1 MGEPGANTGNELT
14 PDGTRHAPAGDRPNC
29 GTVPR
34 LLLAALVAMVAMGLS
49 LLLIPNVFPSNDD
62 FYAQEIMAGVIS
74 LEPAAYITFINY
86 GLCWLVSR
94 LFVVAPGVPWW
105 TLTHLFMQLVSLT
118 LMGYVAL
125 GLGGATAGGGQRLA
139 RDASALCLAETCLF
153 GVLVARMQFTTTGS
167 LLMAAAIFC
176 SCAWLLAEGPGRPGV
191 LAGVVSPALLGGLGY
206 AFRVNSGYLG
216 LGFWACAIVGVAVA
230 VGSGGLRE
238 RISAVVP
245 ALKALAGAALL
256 CAAFAGIH
264 FAAYNTPQWI
274 EERAQASA
282 LASFTDY
289 PRVPYERDPER
300 YESVGWD
307 SDLLELAGEWYFMDD
322 RINTETLSH
331 INDGNDMWLANLFED
346 PAGTLKVRLAE
357 LVQPVSVG
365 CLALFIGIAA
375 FLVYRLRD
383 RGALAALVP
392 TAVTVVVAGLLG
404 YLVVR
409 GRLPER
415 ALLSVLIPALAC
427 LVSLAF
433 AARDADKSSPT
444 PTGAVSAGGEGR
456 RTGLGGRAA
465 VVVGLLVMLLACLLL
480 AKVAE
485 GLGAVMPLVAVLLC
499 VVLLVRLSGGIG
511 LRARTGCIAEGLC
524 RSALAVLVLAC
535 GASALWQYGWAS
547 ENHALMGERAANIG
561 RYYDYVEEHPD
572 TLFIQDYSSALT
584 PQDPWQMRC
593 PANQTSWGGWRYN
606 YEWFD
611 EAMRKAGFGGTPTS
625 DDLLR
630 EDVRFVSGSRHVDET
645 MERYLEGL
653 YGPVTFVEEW
663 RLERTQERDDIVV
676 YRIVPA

>member
-1 MGEPGANTGNELT
+1 MVVASVGEMGEQNSITGNGLMTEGRQT
-14 PDGTRHAPAGDRPNC
+14 IPAEGRASRERLA
-29 GTVPR
+29 R
-34 LLLAALVAMVAMGLS
+34 LLVAALAALTAMVMA

-74 LEPAAYITFINY
+74 PEPAGYITFINY

-94 LFVVAPGVPWW
+94 LFVVLPGVPWW
-105 TLTHLFMQLVSLT
+105 TLAHLFAQLASLT
-118 LMGYVAL
+118 LAGYVAL
-125 GLGGATAGGGQRLA
+125 GLRHATDDGRRLV
-139 RDASALCLAETCLF
+139 RDAVVLCLAEACLF

-176 SCAWLLAEGPGRPGV
+176 SCAWLLVGKAGIPGIFS
-191 LAGVVSPALLGGLGY
+191 GVVAPAVLGGLGY

-216 LGFWACAIVGVAVA
+216 LGFWACAIMGVAIVA
-230 VGSGGLRE
+230 GRGGVRARL
-238 RISAVVP
+238 SMVSPAVR
-245 ALKALAGAALL
+245 
-256 CAAFAGIH
+256 AFAGALCLCVACAGIH
-264 FAAYNTPQWI
+264 YVAYDTSQWS

-289 PRVPYERDPER
+289 PRIPYERDPER

-331 INDGNDMWLANLFED
+331 INDGNETWLVNLLED
-346 PAGTLKVRLAE
+346 PAGTLRLRLAE
-357 LVQPVSVG
+357 LVQPVSMGYLVLLASVAA
-365 CLALFIGIAA
+365 CLA
-375 FLVYRLRD
+375 YRLRG

-392 TAVTVVVAGLLG
+392 TVIVVVVAGLLG

-415 ALLSVLIPALAC
+415 ALLSVVVPALAC
-427 LVSLAF
+427 LAALSF
-433 AARDADKSSPT
+433 AVRDVGDALSPL
-444 PTGAVSAGGEGR
+444 AGGEGR
-456 RTGLGGRAA
+456 HPGRGGRAA
-465 VVVGLLVMLLACLLL
+465 AVACASAMLLACLLL
-480 AKVAE
+480 AKLAD
-485 GLGAVMPLVAVLLC
+485 GIGMAMPLVAALICLM
-499 VVLLVRLSGGIG
+499 LLVRL
-511 LRARTGCIAEGLC
+511 LRGEGPWRAALC
-524 RSALAVLVLAC
+524 RGALAVLVVAI
-535 GASALWQYGWAS
+535 GASMLWQYGWTS

-676 YRIVPA
+676 YRIVPS